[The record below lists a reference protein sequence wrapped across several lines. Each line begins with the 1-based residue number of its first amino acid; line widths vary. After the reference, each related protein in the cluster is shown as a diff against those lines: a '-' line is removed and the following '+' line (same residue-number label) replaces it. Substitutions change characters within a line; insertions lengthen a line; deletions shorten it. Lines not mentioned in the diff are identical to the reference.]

1 MEQSNWQLYE
11 RAQREVYRKLKLREK
26 PEAVVGAGWGFLDH
40 FFIFLFSLG
49 FFGRIDFR
57 PKRVKR
63 IMIPTVLMILTYEMK
78 QLMGIS
84 SMNQLEAHLFRDTAL
99 LKIIGFTARQ
109 IQEGFCQRGKG
120 KRRGP
125 MHRDTLGDF
134 LSKFSSQEVDFI
146 LREAVRVLVKHK
158 LIRGRTYILDAT
170 DLPTTKCS
178 KGCGVKRVVRREWNS
193 KEGKEVEV
201 VKYVYGYKLLVLL
214 EASHKIVVAARVVK
228 INEHEKNFT
237 REMIKEAQQRTSGKV
252 KVLLVDR
259 GFIDGVLL
267 WWLSKKMGIKF
278 VIPARS
284 NMEVSQDIRGFRLE
298 KADGQRI
305 FIEETKEMK
314 VVGVKGLV
322 SYDQFGE
329 EEHQRT
335 KGRKNFKA
343 NPINAVMVIRWG
355 GRDYEPGKEKV
366 FLTNLSVSGPMK
378 IIDQYDLRS
387 EIENQGFRELK
398 QGYHLLN
405 YPQKTVAAV
414 QAHAVLTLIIYSMVN
429 AYKSKQGQRLAHLGI
444 RRWRGKQM
452 GESIHKMI
460 VYYEGI
466 YGIVDVEELFYL
478 MDMTPKELYRLK
490 ITQLQKEIE

>member
-1 MEQSNWQLYE
+1 MKSRWQFYE
-11 RAQREVYRKLKLREK
+11 RAQREVYRKLKARER

-49 FFGRIDFR
+49 FFARIDFR

-63 IMIPTVLMILTYEMK
+63 VMIPTVLMILTYEVK

-84 SMNQLEAHLFRDTAL
+84 SMNQLEEHLFRDTAL

-109 IQEGFCQRGKG
+109 IQEGFCCRGKG

-125 MHRDTLGDF
+125 MHRDTLADL
-134 LSKFSSQEVDFI
+134 LSKFSSKEVDFI
-146 LREAVRVLVKHK
+146 LREAVRVLVKHR

-170 DLPTTKCS
+170 DLPATKHY
-178 KGCGVKRVVRREWNS
+178 KGCGMKKVVKKVWS
-193 KEGKEVEV
+193 KEGKEVETV
-201 VKYVYGYKLLVLL
+201 TYVYGYKLLVLM
-214 EASHKIVVAARVVK
+214 EGRHKIVVAARVVK

-237 REMIKEAQQRTSGKV
+237 KELIREAQQRTGGAV

-267 WWLSKKMGIKF
+267 WWLWKKMRIRF

-284 NMEVSQDIRGFRLE
+284 NMEVSQDIRGFRSE
-298 KADGQRI
+298 KADGQGV
-305 FIEETKEMK
+305 FVEQTKTMK
-314 VVGVKGLV
+314 VMGVKGLL

-329 EEHQRT
+329 EEHRRR
-335 KGRKNFKA
+335 KGRKDFKA
-343 NPINAVMVIRWG
+343 NPINGVMVLRWDG
-355 GRDYEPGKEKV
+355 KDYGPGKEKV
-366 FLTNLSVSGPMK
+366 FLTNFSVSRPMK
-378 IIDQYDLRS
+378 IIEQYDLRS

-398 QGYHLLN
+398 QGYHLLK

-414 QAHAVLTLIIYSMVN
+414 RAHAVLTLIIYSLVN
-429 AYKSKQGQRLAHLGI
+429 AYKSEQGQRLADLGI
-444 RRWRGKQM
+444 RRWRAKQM
-452 GESIHKMI
+452 GQSIHKMI

-466 YGIVDVEELFYL
+466 YGIVDVEELFYV

-490 ITQLQKEIE
+490 IKQLQREIG

>member
-1 MEQSNWQLYE
+1 
-11 RAQREVYRKLKLREK
+11 
-26 PEAVVGAGWGFLDH
+26 VVGAGWGLLDH

-49 FFGRIDFR
+49 FFAQIDFR

-63 IMIPTVLMILTYEMK
+63 VMIPTVLMILTYEVK
-78 QLMGIS
+78 QLTGIA
-84 SMNQLEAHLFRDTAL
+84 SMNQLEEHLFRDTAL

-109 IQEGFCQRGKG
+109 IQEGFCQRGKR

-146 LREAVRVLVKHK
+146 LKEAVRVLVKHK

-170 DLPTTKCS
+170 DLPTTKRY
-178 KGCGVKRVVRREWNS
+178 KGCGVKKVVRRECNS
-193 KEGKEVEV
+193 QEGKGVEV

-214 EASHKIVVAARVVK
+214 EAKHKIVVAARVVK

-237 REMIKEAQQRTSGKV
+237 QEIIKEAQHRTGGKV

-259 GFIDGVLL
+259 GFIDGTLL

-284 NMEVSQDIRGFRLE
+284 NMEVSQDIRGVRSE
-298 KADGQRI
+298 KADGQSI
-305 FIEETKEMK
+305 FIEQTKEMK
-314 VVGVKGLV
+314 VMGVRGLL

-329 EEHQRT
+329 EEHRRR

-343 NPINAVMVIRWG
+343 NPINAVMVIRWDG
-355 GRDYEPGKEKV
+355 KDYPSGKEKV
-366 FLTNLSVSGPMK
+366 FLTNLPVSRPRL

-387 EIENQGFRELK
+387 EIENRGFRELK
-398 QGYHLLN
+398 QGYHLLK
-405 YPQKTVAAV
+405 YPQKTEAAV
-414 QAHAVLTLIIYSMVN
+414 QAHVVLTLIIYSMVN
-429 AYKSKQGQRLAHLGI
+429 AYKSEQGQRLAHLGI

-490 ITQLQKEIE
+490 INQLQREIE

>member
-1 MEQSNWQLYE
+1 MKKSRWQFYE
-11 RAQREVYRKLKLREK
+11 RAQKEVYRKLKGRER

-49 FFGRIDFR
+49 FFARIDFR

-63 IMIPTVLMILTYEMK
+63 VMIPAVLMILTYEMK
-78 QLMGIS
+78 QLMGVS
-84 SMNQLEAHLFRDTAL
+84 SMNQLEEHLFRDTAL

-109 IQEGFCQRGKG
+109 IREGFCQRGKG

-125 MHRDTLGDF
+125 MHRDTLADF
-134 LSKFSSQEVDFI
+134 LSKFSAQEVDFI
-146 LREAVRVLVKHK
+146 LREAVRALVKHK
-158 LIRGRTYILDAT
+158 LIRGRAYILDAT
-170 DLPTTKCS
+170 DLPTTKCY
-178 KGCGVKRVVRREWNS
+178 KGCGVKEVVKRQWS
-193 KEGKEVEV
+193 KEGKEVET

-214 EASHKIVVAARVVK
+214 EAKHKMVVAARVVK

-237 REMIKEAQQRTSGKV
+237 KELVKEGQRRTGGKV
-252 KVLLVDR
+252 KVLWVDR

-267 WWLSKKMGIKF
+267 WWLSKKMKIKF

-305 FIEETKEMK
+305 FTEETKEMK
-314 VVGVKGLV
+314 VMGVRGLL

-329 EEHQRT
+329 EEHGRR
-335 KGRKNFKA
+335 KGRKDFKA
-343 NPINAVMVIRWG
+343 NPINGVMVLRWD
-355 GRDYEPGKEKV
+355 RKDYPPGKEKV
-366 FLTNLSVSGPMK
+366 FLTNLPVSGPMG

-387 EIENQGFRELK
+387 EIENRGFRELK
-398 QGYHLLN
+398 QGYHLLK
-405 YPQKTVAAV
+405 YPQKTIAAV
-414 QAHAVLTLIIYSMVN
+414 RAHAVLTLIIYSMVH
-429 AYKSKQGQRLAHLGI
+429 AYKSEHGQRLAHLGI

-452 GESIHKMI
+452 SQSIHKMI

-478 MDMTPKELYRLK
+478 IDMTPKELYRLK
-490 ITQLQKEIE
+490 IKQLQREIE

>member
-1 MEQSNWQLYE
+1 MKSRWQFYE
-11 RAQREVYRKLKLREK
+11 RAQQEVYRKLRAREN

-49 FFGRIDFR
+49 FFARIDFR

-63 IMIPTVLMILTYEMK
+63 VMIPTVLMILTYEVK

-84 SMNQLEAHLFRDTAL
+84 SMNQLEEHLFRDTAL

-109 IQEGFCQRGKG
+109 IQEGFCCRGKG
-120 KRRGP
+120 KRQGP
-125 MHRDTLGDF
+125 MHRDTLADL
-134 LSKFSSQEVDFI
+134 LSRFTAKEVDFI
-146 LREAVRVLVKHK
+146 LAEAVRVLVKHK

-170 DLPTTKCS
+170 DLPTTKS
-178 KGCGVKRVVRREWNS
+178 YKGCGMKKVVKKVWS
-193 KEGKEVEV
+193 KEGEEVET
-201 VKYVYGYKLLVLL
+201 VKYIYGYKLLVLM
-214 EASHKIVVAARVVK
+214 EARHKIVVAARVVK

-237 REMIKEAQQRTSGKV
+237 KELVREAQQRTGGAV

-267 WWLSKKMGIKF
+267 WWLWKKMKIRF

-284 NMEVSQDIRGFRLE
+284 NMEVSQDIRGFRSE

-305 FIEETKEMK
+305 FVEEKKKEMK
-314 VVGVKGLV
+314 VMGVKGLL

-329 EEHQRT
+329 EEHRRRR
-335 KGRKNFKA
+335 GRKDFKA
-343 NPINAVMVIRWG
+343 NPINGVMVLRWNG
-355 GRDYEPGKEKV
+355 KDYEPGKEKV
-366 FLTNLSVSGPMK
+366 FLTNLSVSLPMK
-378 IIDQYDLRS
+378 IIEQYDLRS

-398 QGYHLLN
+398 QGYHLLK
-405 YPQKTVAAV
+405 YPQKTVSAV
-414 QAHAVLTLIIYSMVN
+414 RAHAVLTLIIYSLVN
-429 AYKSKQGQRLAHLGI
+429 AYKSEQGQRLAHLGI
-444 RRWRGKQM
+444 RRWRRKQM
-452 GESIHKMI
+452 GQSIHKMI

-490 ITQLQKEIE
+490 IKQLQREIG

>member
-1 MEQSNWQLYE
+1 MKSRWQFYE
-11 RAQREVYRKLKLREK
+11 RAQREVYRKLSARER

-49 FFGRIDFR
+49 FFARIDFR

-63 IMIPTVLMILTYEMK
+63 VMIPTVLMILTYEVK

-84 SMNQLEAHLFRDTAL
+84 SMNQLEEHLFRDTAL

-109 IQEGFCQRGKG
+109 IQEGFCCRGKG

-125 MHRDTLGDF
+125 MHRDTLADL
-134 LSKFSSQEVDFI
+134 LSKFSSKEVDFI
-146 LREAVRVLVKHK
+146 LREAVRVLVKHR

-170 DLPTTKCS
+170 DLPTTKHY
-178 KGCGVKRVVRREWNS
+178 KGCGMKKVVKKVWS
-193 KEGKEVEV
+193 KEGKEVETV
-201 VKYVYGYKLLVLL
+201 TYVYGYKLLVLM
-214 EASHKIVVAARVVK
+214 EGRHKIVVAARVVK

-237 REMIKEAQQRTSGKV
+237 KELIREAQQRTGGAV

-267 WWLSKKMGIKF
+267 WWLWKKMRIRF

-284 NMEVSQDIRGFRLE
+284 NMEVSQDIRGFRSE
-298 KADGQRI
+298 KADGQGV
-305 FIEETKEMK
+305 FVEQTKKMK
-314 VVGVKGLV
+314 VMGVKGLL

-329 EEHQRT
+329 EEHRRR
-335 KGRKNFKA
+335 KGRKDFKA
-343 NPINAVMVIRWG
+343 NPINGVMVLRWDG
-355 GRDYEPGKEKV
+355 KDYESGKEKV
-366 FLTNLSVSGPMK
+366 FLTNFSVSRPMK
-378 IIDQYDLRS
+378 IIEQYNLRS

-398 QGYHLLN
+398 QGYHLLK
-405 YPQKTVAAV
+405 YPQKTVAV
-414 QAHAVLTLIIYSMVN
+414 VRAHAVLTLIIYSLVN
-429 AYKSKQGQRLAHLGI
+429 AYKSEQGQRLADLGI
-444 RRWRGKQM
+444 RRWRAKQM
-452 GESIHKMI
+452 GQSIHKMI
-460 VYYEGI
+460 IYYEGI

-490 ITQLQKEIE
+490 IKQLQGEIE

>member
-1 MEQSNWQLYE
+1 MKRSRWQFYE
-11 RAQREVYRKLKLREK
+11 RAQREVYRKLKKRER

-49 FFGRIDFR
+49 FFARIDLR

-63 IMIPTVLMILTYEMK
+63 VMIPAVLMILTYEMK

-84 SMNQLEAHLFRDTAL
+84 SMNQLEEHLFRDTAL

-125 MHRDTLGDF
+125 MHRDTLADL
-134 LSKFSSQEVDFI
+134 LSKFSSKEVDFI
-146 LREAVRVLVKHK
+146 LKEAVRVLVKHK
-158 LIRGRTYILDAT
+158 LIRGRAYILDAS
-170 DLPTTKCS
+170 DLPTTQRY
-178 KGCGVKRVVRREWNS
+178 KGCGVKKVVKKAWD
-193 KEGKEVEV
+193 KEGQQVETV
-201 VKYVYGYKLLVLL
+201 TYVYGYKLLVLM
-214 EASHKIVVAARVVK
+214 EARHKMVVAARVVK
-228 INEHEKNFT
+228 INEHEKTFT
-237 REMIKEAQQRTSGKV
+237 KEMVREGQQRTGGKL

-259 GFIDGVLL
+259 GFIDGVVL
-267 WWLSKKMGIKF
+267 WWLGKEMKIRF
-278 VIPARS
+278 VIPARR
-284 NMEVSQDIRGFRLE
+284 NMEISQDIRGFRWE
-298 KADGQRI
+298 KADGRSVFVEQA
-305 FIEETKEMK
+305 KEMK
-314 VVGVKGLV
+314 VMGVRGLL

-329 EEHQRT
+329 EEHRRR
-335 KGRKNFKA
+335 KGRKDFKA
-343 NPINAVMVIRWG
+343 HPINAVMVLRWD

-366 FLTNLSVSGPMK
+366 FLTNLSVSRPMK
-378 IIDQYDLRS
+378 IIEQYDLRS

-398 QGYHLLN
+398 QGYHLLK
-405 YPQKTVAAV
+405 YPQKTEAAV
-414 QAHAVLTLIIYSMVN
+414 RAHAVLTLIIYSLVN
-429 AYKSKQGQRLAHLGI
+429 AYKSEQGQRLAHLGI

-452 GESIHKMI
+452 GQSIHKMI

-490 ITQLQKEIE
+490 IKQLQREIE

>member
-1 MEQSNWQLYE
+1 MKKGSWQFYE
-11 RAQREVYRKLKLREK
+11 RAQREVYRKLKRRER

-49 FFGRIDFR
+49 FFARVDFR

-63 IMIPTVLMILTYEMK
+63 VMIPTVLMILTYEMK

-84 SMNQLEAHLFRDTAL
+84 SMNQLEQHLFRDTAL

-109 IQEGFCQRGKG
+109 IQGGFCQRGKG

-125 MHRDTLGDF
+125 MHRDTLADF
-134 LSKFSSQEVDFI
+134 LSKFSSKEVDFI
-146 LREAVRVLVKHK
+146 LREAVGVLVKHK

-170 DLPTTKCS
+170 DLPTTKRY
-178 KGCGVKRVVRREWNS
+178 KGCGVKKVVRRQWSS
-193 KEGKEVEV
+193 KEGREVEV

-214 EASHKIVVAARVVK
+214 EARHRIVVAARVVK
-228 INEHEKNFT
+228 INEHEKHFT
-237 REMIKEAQQRTSGKV
+237 KEMIKEAQHRTGGKL

-259 GFIDGVLL
+259 GFIDGRLL
-267 WWLSKKMGIKF
+267 WWLSKKMGVQF

-284 NMEVSQDIRGFRLE
+284 NMEVSQDIRGFRSE
-298 KADGQRI
+298 RADGQRI
-305 FIEETKEMK
+305 FIEQTKATK
-314 VVGVKGLV
+314 VMGVRGLL

-329 EEHQRT
+329 EEHGRT
-335 KGRKNFKA
+335 KGRKHFKA
-343 NPINAVMVIRWG
+343 NPINAVMVIRWDG
-355 GRDYEPGKEKV
+355 KDYEAGKEKV
-366 FLTNLSVSGPMK
+366 FLTNLPVSGPML

-387 EIENQGFRELK
+387 EIENRGFRELK
-398 QGYHLLN
+398 QGYHLLK
-405 YPQKTVAAV
+405 YPQKSVAAV
-414 QAHAVLTLIIYSMVN
+414 RAHAVLTLIIYSMVN
-429 AYKSKQGQRLAHLGI
+429 AYKSQQGQRFAHLGI

-452 GESIHKMI
+452 GDSIHKMI

-478 MDMTPKELYRLK
+478 IDMTPKELYRLK
-490 ITQLQKEIE
+490 VKQLQQEIE

>member
-1 MEQSNWQLYE
+1 MEKSRWQFYE
-11 RAQREVYRKLKLREK
+11 RAQKEVYRKLRAREK
-26 PEAVVGAGWGFLDH
+26 PEAVVGAGWGLLDH

-49 FFGRIDFR
+49 FFARVDFR
-57 PKRVKR
+57 PKTVKR
-63 IMIPTVLMILTYEMK
+63 VMIPTVLMILTYEVK
-78 QLMGIS
+78 QLTGVS
-84 SMNQLEAHLFRDTAL
+84 SMNQLEEHLFRDVAL

-109 IQEGFCQRGKG
+109 IREGFCQRGKG

-134 LSKFSSQEVDFI
+134 LSRLSSKEVDFI

-170 DLPTTKCS
+170 DLPTTKQY
-178 KGCGVKRVVRREWNS
+178 KGCGVKKVVRREWNS
-193 KEGKEVEV
+193 REGKEVEV
-201 VKYVYGYKLLVLL
+201 VKVVYGYKLLVLL
-214 EASHKIVVAARVVK
+214 EGRDKIVVAARVVK

-237 REMIKEAQQRTSGKV
+237 KELIKEAQQRTNGKV

-259 GFIDGVLL
+259 GFIDGTLL
-267 WWLSKKMGIKF
+267 WWLSKKERIKF

-284 NMEVSQDIRGFRLE
+284 NMEVSQDIRGFRSE
-298 KADGQRI
+298 KADGGRI
-305 FIEETKEMK
+305 FIEQTKK
-314 VVGVKGLV
+314 VKVMGVRGLL

-329 EEHQRT
+329 EEHRRK
-335 KGRKNFKA
+335 KGRKHFKA
-343 NPINAVMVIRWG
+343 NPINAVMVIRWD

-366 FLTNLSVSGPMK
+366 FLTNLAISRPMR
-378 IIDQYDLRS
+378 IMDQYDLRS
-387 EIENQGFRELK
+387 EIENRGFRELK
-398 QGYHLLN
+398 QGYHLLK
-405 YPQKTVAAV
+405 YPQKTEAAV
-414 QAHAVLTLIIYSMVN
+414 RAHAILTVIIYSMVN
-429 AYKSKQGQRLAHLGI
+429 AYKSERGQQLAHLGI

-478 MDMTPKELYRLK
+478 MDMTPKELFRLK
-490 ITQLQKEIE
+490 VEQLQKEIE

>member
-1 MEQSNWQLYE
+1 MKKSRWQFYE
-11 RAQREVYRKLKLREK
+11 RAQREVYQKLKVRER

-49 FFGRIDFR
+49 FFARIDFR

-63 IMIPTVLMILTYEMK
+63 VMIPTVLMILTYEMK
-78 QLMGIS
+78 QLTGIS
-84 SMNQLEAHLFRDTAL
+84 SMNQLEEHLFRDTAL

-125 MHRDTLGDF
+125 MHRDTLADF
-134 LSKFSSQEVDFI
+134 LSKFSSKEMDFI
-146 LREAVRVLVKHK
+146 LREAVRVLVRHK

-170 DLPTTKCS
+170 DLPTTQCY
-178 KGCGVKRVVRREWNS
+178 KGCGMKKVLKKVRS
-193 KEGKEVEV
+193 KEGQEVET
-201 VKYVYGYKLLVLL
+201 VKYVYGYKLLVLM
-214 EASHKIVVAARVVK
+214 EARHKIIVAARVVK

-237 REMIKEAQQRTSGKV
+237 KELVREGQQRTGGKV

-267 WWLSKKMGIKF
+267 WWLWKKMSIRF

-284 NMEVSQDIRGFRLE
+284 NMEVSQDIRGFRSE
-298 KADGQRI
+298 RADGQRV
-305 FIEETKEMK
+305 FVEQTKKMK
-314 VVGVKGLV
+314 LMGVRGLL

-329 EEHQRT
+329 EEHGRR
-335 KGRKNFKA
+335 KGRKDFKA
-343 NPINAVMVIRWG
+343 NPINGVMVLRWNG
-355 GRDYEPGKEKV
+355 KDYESGKEKV
-366 FLTNLSVSGPMK
+366 FLTNFSISRPMK
-378 IIDQYDLRS
+378 IIERYDLRS

-398 QGYHLLN
+398 QGYHLLK
-405 YPQKTVAAV
+405 YPQKTEAAV
-414 QAHAVLTLIIYSMVN
+414 RAHVVLTLIIYSLVN
-429 AYKSKQGQRLAHLGI
+429 AYKSEQGQRLAYLGI

-452 GESIHKMI
+452 TQSIHKMI

-490 ITQLQKEIE
+490 IKQLQRDIE

>member
-1 MEQSNWQLYE
+1 MKKSRWQFYE
-11 RAQREVYRKLKLREK
+11 RAQKEVYRKLRGRER
-26 PEAVVGAGWGFLDH
+26 PEAVVGAGWGLLDH

-49 FFGRIDFR
+49 FFARIDFR
-57 PKRVKR
+57 PKTVKR
-63 IMIPTVLMILTYEMK
+63 VMIPTVLMILTYEMK
-78 QLMGIS
+78 QLTGLS
-84 SMNQLEAHLFRDTAL
+84 SMNQLEEHLFRDTAL
-99 LKIIGFTARQ
+99 LKVIGFTARQ

-125 MHRDTLGDF
+125 MHRDTLADF
-134 LSKFSSQEVDFI
+134 LSKFSSREVDFI

-170 DLPTTKCS
+170 DLPTTQRY
-178 KGCGVKRVVRREWNS
+178 KGCGMKKVVKKVRN
-193 KEGKEVEV
+193 KEGQEVEA
-201 VKYVYGYKLLVLL
+201 VKYVYGYKLLVLM
-214 EASHKIVVAARVVK
+214 EARHKIVVAARVVK

-237 REMIKEAQQRTSGKV
+237 KELVREGQQRTGGKV

-267 WWLSKKMGIKF
+267 WWLWKKMRIRF

-298 KADGQRI
+298 KADGQRV
-305 FIEETKEMK
+305 FVEQTKKMK
-314 VVGVKGLV
+314 LMGVRGLV

-329 EEHQRT
+329 EDHGRR
-335 KGRKNFKA
+335 KGRKDFKA
-343 NPINAVMVIRWG
+343 NPINAVMVLRWNG
-355 GRDYEPGKEKV
+355 KDYEPGKEKV
-366 FLTNLSVSGPMK
+366 FLTNFSVSRPMK
-378 IIDQYDLRS
+378 IIERYDLRS

-398 QGYHLLN
+398 QGYHLLK
-405 YPQKTVAAV
+405 YPQKTVSGV
-414 QAHAVLTLIIYSMVN
+414 RAHVVLTLIIYSLVN
-429 AYKSKQGQRLAHLGI
+429 AYKSEQGQRLAHLGI

-452 GESIHKMI
+452 GQSIHKMI

-490 ITQLQKEIE
+490 IKQLQREIE

>member
-1 MEQSNWQLYE
+1 MKKSRWQFYE
-11 RAQREVYRKLKLREK
+11 RAQREVYQKLKVRER

-49 FFGRIDFR
+49 FFARIDFR

-63 IMIPTVLMILTYEMK
+63 VMIPTVLMILTYEMK
-78 QLMGIS
+78 QLTGIS
-84 SMNQLEAHLFRDTAL
+84 SMNQLEEHLFWDTAL

-109 IQEGFCQRGKG
+109 IREGFCQRGKG

-125 MHRDTLGDF
+125 MHRDTLADF
-134 LSKFSSQEVDFI
+134 LSRFCFKEMDFI
-146 LREAVRVLVKHK
+146 LREAVRVLVRHK
-158 LIRGRTYILDAT
+158 LIRGRAYILDAT
-170 DLPTTKCS
+170 DLPTTKCY
-178 KGCGVKRVVRREWNS
+178 KGCGMKKVLKKVRS
-193 KEGKEVEV
+193 KEGQEVES
-201 VKYVYGYKLLVLL
+201 VKYVYGYKLLVLM
-214 EASHKIVVAARVVK
+214 EARHKMIVAARVVK

-237 REMIKEAQQRTSGKV
+237 KELVREGQQRTGGKV

-267 WWLSKKMGIKF
+267 WWLWKKMRIRF

-298 KADGQRI
+298 KADGQRV
-305 FIEETKEMK
+305 FVEQTKKMK
-314 VVGVKGLV
+314 LMGVRGLL

-329 EEHQRT
+329 EEHGRR
-335 KGRKNFKA
+335 KGRKDFKA
-343 NPINAVMVIRWG
+343 NPINGVMVLRWNG
-355 GRDYEPGKEKV
+355 KDYESGKEKV
-366 FLTNLSVSGPMK
+366 FLTNFSISRPMK
-378 IIDQYDLRS
+378 IIERYDLRS

-398 QGYHLLN
+398 QGYHLLK
-405 YPQKTVAAV
+405 YPQKTEAAV
-414 QAHAVLTLIIYSMVN
+414 RAHVVLTLIIYSLVN
-429 AYKSKQGQRLAHLGI
+429 AYKSEQGQRLAHLGI
-444 RRWRGKQM
+444 RRWRVKQM
-452 GESIHKMI
+452 GQSIHKMI

-490 ITQLQKEIE
+490 IKQLQRDIE